1 MSKKIIKYKTKT
13 EKPKEQSQNHP
24 HEGLDSLKRSAM
36 LIKPYSS
43 ELKWICSLS
52 REEQRW

>member
-43 ELKWICSLS
+43 ELK
-52 REEQRW
+52 